1 MRRPAPFSACRNP
14 RSPGACTRFAN
25 TWADPKPVRA
35 WPMNDK
41 SFEAKLARV
50 SAPAP
55 DPAARL
61 RAKRAALEEFARA
74 QAANQASAANTEAG
88 EKTSDSGSKGL
99 WDALRLFRDDSSHGS
114 TSMAWFV
121 RRNLFAGVA
130 GACVVGLGIAMVWPI
145 FSRYG
150 DQRVFDDLQPPPVT
164 VELKPQTQTPTK
176 PAIPER
182 GRPVAQ
188 QNPAEASASRN
199 DLAKSTP
206 AQNASALA
214 KDKARSESDA
224 RAQAQAAQ
232 AEAFAQE
239 RNKEMND
246 VLAAGTRE
254 KLQASMEAKRE
265 TAVDTITAEDIGE
278 FPDKNQAEALQR
290 VPGVTIT
297 A

>member
-88 EKTSDSGSKGL
+88 EKSSESGSKGL

-150 DQRVFDDLQPPPVT
+150 DSRLFDDLQPPPVA
-164 VELKPQTQTPTK
+164 VDLKPQAKQPTP
-176 PAIPER
+176 EL
-182 GRPVAQ
+182 
-188 QNPAEASASRN
+188 S
-199 DLAKSTP
+199 KSTP
-206 AQNASALA
+206 QRNDVAKSAPATAASAPD
-214 KDKARSESDA
+214 KNKAREEFDA
-224 RAQAQAAQ
+224 RANAQSKADTQARQDELTDVTAKGIR
-232 AEAFAQE
+232 E
-239 RNKEMND
+239 R
-246 VLAAGTRE
+246 
-254 KLQASMEAKRE
+254 LQASMQEMEAKRE
-265 TAVDTITAEDIGE
+265 
-278 FPDKNQAEALQR
+278 P
-290 VPGVTIT
+290 
-297 A
+297 

>member
-88 EKTSDSGSKGL
+88 EKSSDAGSKNW

-150 DQRVFDDLQPPPVT
+150 DSRLFDDLQPPPVT
-164 VELKPQTQTPTK
+164 VDLKPQTQAPAK
-176 PAIPER
+176 PPVPEQ
-182 GRPVAQ
+182 GSPVSQ
-188 QNPAEASASRN
+188 QAPAEASPQRN
-199 DLAKSTP
+199 DLAKAAPEAP
-206 AQNASALA
+206 ASVSALE
-214 KDKARSESDA
+214 KGKARRENDA
-224 RAQAQAAQ
+224 RAQEQARSFAYAQQ
-232 AEAFAQE
+232 RE
-239 RNKEMND
+239 KEESD
-246 VLAAGTRE
+246 ALAAATRE
-254 KLQASMEAKRE
+254 NLRASVEAKRDAGV
-265 TAVDTITAEDIGE
+265 TDAITAQDIGQL
-278 FPDKNQAEALQR
+278 PDQNQVEALQR
-290 VPGVTIT
+290 
-297 A
+297 